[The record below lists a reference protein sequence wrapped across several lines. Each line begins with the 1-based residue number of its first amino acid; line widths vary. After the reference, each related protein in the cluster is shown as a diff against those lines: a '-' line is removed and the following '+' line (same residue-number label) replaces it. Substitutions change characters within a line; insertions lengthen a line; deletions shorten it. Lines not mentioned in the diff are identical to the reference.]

1 MRIRKRL
8 SIPLLI
14 AATLMVYALIATP
27 PRLVPDPQP
36 TAVETLVPDAYAE
49 GVSMRSF
56 SETGVLTDR
65 TDAEALQRFAVPGR
79 VTFTAPR
86 RWAYGPDG
94 DWFAVS
100 REGEL
105 FEASEILELQGD
117 VQLRYE
123 TESVTFATE
132 ALTINLDKQIAES
145 DAGVRSWQASEG
157 NEVRADRLFT
167 NLDRRVA
174 VLTGNVRSV
183 YVPER

>member
-8 SIPLLI
+8 SIPLLV

-27 PRLVPDPQP
+27 PRLVQDPGP
-36 TAVETLVPDAYAE
+36 TAAEELIPDAYAE

-56 SETGVLTDR
+56 SETGTLVSR
-65 TDAEALQRFAVPGR
+65 TDAEALQRFTAPAR
-79 VTFTAPR
+79 VRLDAPR
-86 RWAYGPDG
+86 RWAYGTDSE
-94 DWFAVS
+94 WFAVS

-105 FEASEILELQGD
+105 FEDRDILELQGD

-123 TESVTFATE
+123 TEAVTFATE
-132 ALTINLDKQIAES
+132 ALTINLDKRIAES

-183 YVPER
+183 YVPES